1 MMIAIKQVIDKST
14 HRFCMWHILKKV
26 RKKVGVK
33 LFTNPSFHHRFQ
45 SCIWESETPG
55 EFEGKWATNIRDL
68 SWIELNG

>member
-1 MMIAIKQVIDKST
+1 MAHSQEDT
-14 HRFCMWHILKKV
+14 KKL
-26 RKKVGVK
+26 GVK

-55 EFEGKWATNIRDL
+55 EFEGKWATNIKDL